1 MEFGRVEEKE
11 LNKID
16 FTLPAEPPFNE
27 KILKGKPVA
36 KPQVYMGCAKWG
48 RSEWV
53 GTLYPLKTKEKDF
66 LENYVQHYN
75 SIELN
80 ATHYKIYGA
89 DMIQKWSDK
98 AGAKDFKFC
107 PKMYKGVTHFGS
119 LKGKETLSD
128 EFLKGVIEFKNHLGP
143 IFIQVSESFSPARK
157 EELFGYL
164 KTLPADLQFFVEV
177 RHPEWFYN
185 PAVSEEYFSTLKKLK
200 MGAVITDAAGRRDCA
215 HMYLTLPKTFIRYVG
230 NSLHKTDYTRIDEW
244 VDRIKFWLDNGLKE
258 LYFFMHMHNEALS
271 PQLTAYLTDKLN
283 AACGLDL
290 QKPMFMPK
298 QKGLFD

>member
-1 MEFGRVEEKE
+1 MEFGKVEEKE

-16 FTLPAEPPFNE
+16 FTLPAEPAFNE

-53 GTLYPLKTKEKDF
+53 GSLYPLKTKEKDF

-119 LKGKETLSD
+119 LKGKEALSD
-128 EFLKGVIEFKNHLGP
+128 EFLKGVIEFKEHLGP
-143 IFIQVSESFSPARK
+143 VFIQVSESFSPARK
-157 EELFGYL
+157 EELFDYL
-164 KTLPADLQFFVEV
+164 KTLPTDLQFFVEV

-185 PAVSEEYFSTLKKLK
+185 PAISEEYFSTLKKLK

-244 VDRIKFWLDNGLKE
+244 VERVKFWLDNGLKE

-290 QKPMFMPK
+290 QKPMFIPK